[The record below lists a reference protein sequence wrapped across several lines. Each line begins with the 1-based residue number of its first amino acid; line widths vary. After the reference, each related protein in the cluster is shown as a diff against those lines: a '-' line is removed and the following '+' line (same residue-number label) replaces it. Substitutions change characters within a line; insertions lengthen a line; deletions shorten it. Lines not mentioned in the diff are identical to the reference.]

1 MKLSLL
7 LKEINTKSSY
17 EDREISVI
25 TDDSRKLTPGCLFVC
40 IEGSNFDGHT
50 KAAWA
55 LENGALAVMLQKDMG
70 LENQILVDDTRQAYS
85 LACAAFFDN
94 PAKKLK
100 IIGITGTNGK
110 TTTGFILRD
119 LLEKSGH
126 KAGLIGTV
134 KNYTCKQVY
143 DSTLTTPDPFELHS
157 LFREMV
163 DAGCLYCVMEVSSQA
178 LDQKRVA
185 GIEFE
190 VGIFTNLSNDHLDYH
205 GSMEAYKASKK
216 LLLKQ
221 SKSALINAD
230 DPRADF
236 YKEGLDIPVLTFS
249 ASSDLADFTAKNIQP
264 YDRGIKYEF
273 VGKGVIGRIHFAT
286 PGLFSVY
293 NSMAAVACALG
304 LGLELDEVLDAV
316 AKVEGVPGRMEVVET
331 DRDFT
336 VIIDFA
342 HTPDGLE
349 NVLKAVGSA
358 AEARIITLF
367 GCGGD
372 RDKSKR
378 PLMGEI
384 AATLSD
390 LIVVTSDNP
399 RTEDPQAIIEDIL
412 VGTKKV
418 KRPVKVEVDRKKAI
432 RLALSTA
439 RTGDIIVLAGKGH
452 ETYQILSDKTIDFDE
467 RKIVEEI
474 LKEEA

>member
-17 EDREISVI
+17 EDRELSAI

-264 YDRGIKYEF
+264 YDRGIK
-273 VGKGVIGRIHFAT
+273 
-286 PGLFSVY
+286 
-293 NSMAAVACALG
+293 
-304 LGLELDEVLDAV
+304 
-316 AKVEGVPGRMEVVET
+316 
-331 DRDFT
+331 
-336 VIIDFA
+336 
-342 HTPDGLE
+342 
-349 NVLKAVGSA
+349 
-358 AEARIITLF
+358 
-367 GCGGD
+367 
-372 RDKSKR
+372 
-378 PLMGEI
+378 
-384 AATLSD
+384 
-390 LIVVTSDNP
+390 
-399 RTEDPQAIIEDIL
+399 
-412 VGTKKV
+412 
-418 KRPVKVEVDRKKAI
+418 
-432 RLALSTA
+432 
-439 RTGDIIVLAGKGH
+439 
-452 ETYQILSDKTIDFDE
+452 
-467 RKIVEEI
+467 
-474 LKEEA
+474 